1 MGLWW
6 SMQWMFQDLILFLHL
21 LVLPE
26 RLVLCRPLAMEL
38 NNLALCRP
46 LALLALCKPLAVL
59 ALRRPR

>member
-1 MGLWW
+1 
-6 SMQWMFQDLILFLHL
+6 MFQDLILFLHL

-26 RLVLCRPLAMEL
+26 RLVLQALGD

-46 LALLALCKPLAVL
+46 LTVLALCKPLAVL

>member
-21 LVLPE
+21 LVLPK
-26 RLVLCRPLAMEL
+26 RLVLQALGD

-46 LALLALCKPLAVL
+46 LTVLALCKPLAVL